1 MIFKGVCTALVTPF
15 AKNKKVDY
23 KALEKILKF
32 QIENG
37 VDAILILGTT
47 GESSTISQQEREQ
60 IIKFSKKTINKKCKL
75 IVGTGSNDTLK
86 TIELTNQASKLGAD
100 GCLIV
105 TPYYNKC
112 TQKGIYNH
120 YKTISQNTNI
130 PYIVYNVPSRTGFN
144 IEPKTMQ
151 KIVTLKN
158 VVGLKEANTS
168 IDHILSMFQTLQN
181 FPIYC
186 GNDNLSHVFYS
197 LNGSGII
204 SVTSNAFPSEVKKSY
219 KNKKESLW
227 YFKKFYNFNNLMFC
241 EPNPIPVKY
250 VLYKKGLIKNCLRQP
265 LENLEYK
272 HKKMIDNELKKME
285 II

>member
-120 YKTISQNTNI
+120 YKIISQNTNI

-151 KIVTLKN
+151 KIATLKN

-181 FPIYC
+181 FHIYC

>member
-100 GCLIV
+100 GCLII

-144 IEPKTMQ
+144 IEPTTMQ
-151 KIVTLKN
+151 KIATLKN

-168 IDHILSMFQTLQN
+168 IDHILSMFANLEN

-227 YFKKFYNFNNLMFC
+227 YFKKFYYFNNLMFC

-250 VLYKKGLIKNCLRQP
+250 VLYKKGLIKNYLRQP
-265 LENLEYK
+265 LESLENK
-272 HKKMIDNELKKME
+272 HKKLIDNELKKME

>member
-15 AKNKKVDY
+15 TSDKKIDY
-23 KALEKILKF
+23 ISLKKLIKY
-32 QIENG
+32 QIDNN

-47 GESSTISQQEREQ
+47 GESSTITLDEREQ
-60 IIKFSKKTINKKCKL
+60 IIKFAKNIMPSTCKL
-75 IVGTGSNDTLK
+75 IVGTGSNDTK
-86 TIELTNQASKLGAD
+86 KAIQLTNQASNLGAD

-112 TQKGIYNH
+112 TQNGIFNH
-120 YKTISQNTNI
+120 YNEISQSTNI

-151 KIVTLKN
+151 KISTLKN
-158 VVGLKEANTS
+158 VVGLKEANGN
-168 IDHILSMFQTLQN
+168 IDHILSMFANLKN

-186 GNDNLSHVFYS
+186 GNDNLSHVFYG

-204 SVTSNAFPSEVKKSY
+204 SVTSNVFPSEVKKSLQNTKQSY
-219 KNKKESLW
+219 L
-227 YFKKFYNFNNLMFC
+227 YFRKFFNFNNLMFC

-250 VLYKKGLIKNCLRQP
+250 VLFKKNLIKNSLRQP
-265 LENLEYK
+265 LEVLENK
-272 HKKMIDNELKKME
+272 HKKLIDIEIKKLE
-285 II
+285 IE